1 MGEVKSAS
9 SAEYLLNLLLQRTAP
24 RRIGRPVVVLD
35 VVGSTNDW
43 IKNAAMR
50 GAPEGLTVLALEQ
63 TTGRGRQGRAWCS
76 ARGKG
81 IWMSVLLR
89 PRMRAEKTPI
99 LGVMAALAVLDAVRS
114 AGVERAVLKW
124 PNDVMV
130 GGRKI
135 AGILVEPRIARIN
148 VDFAVLGI
156 GWNLLQNEHDWIDS
170 LKGTATSCLMEGVS
184 PGYCEAAATLI
195 ESLDRWYER
204 LTHGDWSG
212 LTERWAAE
220 AGTDLLPVD

>member
-9 SAEYLLNLLLQRTAP
+9 SAEYQLNLLLQRAAP
-24 RRIGRPVVVLD
+24 MRIGRPVVVLD

-43 IKNAAMR
+43 IKDAAMR
-50 GAPEGLTVLALEQ
+50 GAREGLTVLALEQ
-63 TTGRGRQGRAWCS
+63 TMGRGRQGRAWCS

-81 IWMSVLLR
+81 IWMSTLLR

-99 LGVMAALAVLDAVRS
+99 LGVMAGLAVLSAVRS
-114 AGVERAVLKW
+114 VGVKRAVLKW

-130 GGRKI
+130 AGKKI
-135 AGILVEPRIARIN
+135 AGILVEPRIARVN

-170 LKGTATSCLMEGVS
+170 LKGVATSCLMEGVS
-184 PGYCEAAATLI
+184 LGYCEAAAALI
-195 ESLDRWYER
+195 ESLDRWYETM
-204 LTHGDWSG
+204 THGDWSR
-212 LTERWAAE
+212 LMERWAAE